1 MSNRRGTDVWM
12 WADAVAL
19 LDEAERLHRHFFR
32 LTGPREHANWEPPV
46 DLYTRGEAEVLV
58 VIALPGVSAESIELT
73 VDGNE
78 LVVRARRELPARAGG
93 AVIQRLEIPYGLFE
107 RRLALPPGH
116 YELIGR
122 EWRDGCLQ
130 LLLATRR

>member
-1 MSNRRGTDVWM
+1 MTTRRTTGAWM

-19 LDEAERLHRHFFR
+19 LDEAERLQRHFFR

-46 DLYTRGEAEVLV
+46 DLYTRGEEVLV
-58 VIALPGVSAESIELT
+58 VIALPGVSADSIELT
-73 VDGNE
+73 VEGHE

-122 EWRDGCLQ
+122 EWQDGCLQ